1 MNLSDIIKKIR
12 HSLGLQKQLP
22 QETVL
27 GIMRVL
33 ETMPTEEMTCDD
45 LYARLDEY
53 VEREVDKKDAAQIM
67 PILREHL
74 DVCPECCEEYEALL
88 EVLNKMSNENE
99 NKN

>member
-1 MNLSDIIKKIR
+1 MNIPDIIKRIR
-12 HSLGLQKQLP
+12 HSLGLQKELP
-22 QETVL
+22 QETVI

-33 ETMPTEEMTCDD
+33 ETMPDEEITCED

-53 VEREVDKKDAAQIM
+53 VEREMDQKDAAQIM

-88 EVLNKMSNENE
+88 DVLNKSSKE
-99 NKN
+99 KKL

>member
-1 MNLSDIIKKIR
+1 MKIPDIIKRIR
-12 HSLGLQKQLP
+12 HSLGLQKELP

-33 ETMPTEEMTCDD
+33 ETIPDEEVTCDD
-45 LYARLDEY
+45 LYTRLDEY

-67 PILREHL
+67 PIIREHL

-88 EVLNKMSNENE
+88 EVLSKSLKKE
-99 NKN
+99 

>member
-88 EVLNKMSNENE
+88 EVLNKMSKENE

>member
-88 EVLNKMSNENE
+88 EVLNKMSKEKE